1 MPERTPL
8 QPRPPRQRPAPCG
21 HCLQAPACW
30 PGADASPVHVHRL
43 PLLKRGGLLWRQGD
57 PFAGLHVLS
66 EGSLRIMEITVEGV
80 ERLLG
85 FAYPG
90 DLVGLDGVAT
100 GRYATR
106 AEALEPSTVC
116 RVLWHPGREAED
128 QAALDRLLLRRVA
141 ADAHRAMQRNPPAH
155 DAVSAVARFLESTA
169 ARIGRDDRGD
179 RVLRLPMTRADIAR
193 HLGLAEETVS
203 RAFRQLAA
211 SGRFV
216 LRGRELRWPASAA
229 AHQGTF
235 SPV

>member
-1 MPERTPL
+1 MPEVTFQL
-8 QPRPPRQRPAPCG
+8 PRPMRPAPTPCAP
-21 HCLQAPACW
+21 CLRAPACW
-30 PGADASPVHVHRL
+30 PGVDADPVHVRRM
-43 PLLKRGGLLWRQGD
+43 PPLKRGGFLWSQGD
-57 PFAGLHVLS
+57 PFVGLHVVS
-66 EGSLRIMEITVEGV
+66 HGSLRITEVTTEGV

-100 GRYATR
+100 GTYATS
-106 AEALEPSTVC
+106 AEALEPSAAC

-128 QAALDRLLLRRVA
+128 QAPLERMLLRRVA
-141 ADAHRAMQRNPPAH
+141 ADVHRTLQRNPPAH
-155 DAVSAVARFLESTA
+155 DAVSAVARFLEETS

-193 HLGLAEETVS
+193 YLGLAEETVS

-211 SGRFV
+211 DGRFV
-216 LRGRELRWPASAA
+216 VRGRELRWPASAA
-229 AHQGTF
+229 THQGTF